1 MHRAI
6 RNLHIVVRIAYQGP
20 LWENNHMSAQRWFL
34 FALSIVLG
42 LGLGLLYGWVIS
54 PVQYVDTTP
63 STLRADFKTDYTL
76 MVAETFQSEQNL
88 EQAARSLASLG
99 SQPPAQIAAQALTF
113 AQNNHYAAA
122 DIGLLQNLAVALQ
135 VWQPPAGNAEPSTS
149 APALPAATP
158 AGSQP

>member
-1 MHRAI
+1 
-6 RNLHIVVRIAYQGP
+6 
-20 LWENNHMSAQRWFL
+20 MSAQRWFL
-34 FALSIVLG
+34 FALSIIIG

-63 STLRADFKTDYTL
+63 STLRADFKADYTL
-76 MVAETFQSEQNL
+76 MVAETFESEQNL

-113 AQNNHYAAA
+113 AQNHNYATP

-135 VWQPPAGNAEPSTS
+135 VWQQPARNA
-149 APALPAATP
+149 APGASGSGQADSTP